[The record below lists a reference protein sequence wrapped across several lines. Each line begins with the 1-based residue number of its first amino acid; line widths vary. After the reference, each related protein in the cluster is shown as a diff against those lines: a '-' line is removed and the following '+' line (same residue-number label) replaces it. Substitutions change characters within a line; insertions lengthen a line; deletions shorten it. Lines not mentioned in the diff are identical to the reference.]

1 MLAIQLDVEQLMCI
15 IYIVGVV
22 ELPEQEIEI
31 HKCFSRFYVA
41 CRQCR
46 LCGKWRA
53 NCSPHPWL
61 HPRAEQGETWMQVGK
76 VVLKAPQRCFQQ
88 ATPCSDRWGF

>member
-31 HKCFSRFYVA
+31 QLFSF
-41 CRQCR
+41 
-46 LCGKWRA
+46 LC
-53 NCSPHPWL
+53 CL
-61 HPRAEQGETWMQVGK
+61 
-76 VVLKAPQRCFQQ
+76 
-88 ATPCSDRWGF
+88 